1 MSYQLTLHHD
11 ALLSVV
17 TTSRVVPPQDVAPL
31 QDALALLTT
40 LRQLMDSSSQTVA
53 AAELEAKERGYL
65 AGYEAGK
72 AIALEESAQKLSQS
86 LHDLSRQ
93 LQDQRD
99 ELRDALVKLASGL
112 VRCMAAEI
120 APEQVVTALAVRALE
135 QVVPPQPVRLRLPPS
150 LMEGVRAQ
158 LSLRELPLSVQC
170 LPDPTLEGLT
180 CVVESQAGALL
191 AGLDDML
198 AHATQQLEVGQ
209 RQVLLRTE

>member
-31 QDALALLTT
+31 QDAFALLTT

-53 AAELEAKERGYL
+53 AAELEAQERGYL
-65 AGYEAGK
+65 SGYEAGK

-135 QVVPPQPVRLRLPPS
+135 QVVPPQPPS

-158 LSLRELPLSVQC
+158 LSLRELPLPVQC
-170 LPDPTLEGLT
+170 LPDPTLAGLT

-198 AHATQQLEVGQ
+198 AYATQQLEMGQ